1 MIVNE
6 PACRSVPDLRP
17 DRGVYLRRRLCHA
30 AHPPAGVGGEQT
42 MGHRGRAGGLL
53 RRGPVHPRHHRRE
66 HRHLCG
72 PRSGGHRR
80 GGGGYPRAGVPVPGD
95 HYGDRRL
102 PAKLHAPGVCGTRLQ
117 RRPGGGG
124 RAHHVQ
130 RHQAVQ
136 KRRHRLA
143 HPDHLRRGAGAGGVR
158 HLLLPAPGGAGD
170 GVGLCDV
177 PGVSGDRRGRGGP
190 VRPRREGR
198 AQVMVLVQL
207 FLEFCRVGLFSVGG
221 GLATIPFL
229 TDLGERTGWFGAG
242 DLANM
247 IAISESTPGPM
258 GVNMATYVGFHTAGV
273 VGGVVATVGLI
284 FPSVVIILII
294 AGFLEKFRQ
303 SKAVDAVFYGL
314 RAASVALITAA
325 LLQVAKIA
333 LLTPGQPFQ
342 LNLVAVILAVI
353 VFVLVKFSPL
363 KKLHPVC
370 FIGLAAL
377 AGIVFQ
383 M

>member
-1 MIVNE
+1 
-6 PACRSVPDLRP
+6 
-17 DRGVYLRRRLCHA
+17 
-30 AHPPAGVGGEQT
+30 
-42 MGHRGRAGGLL
+42 
-53 RRGPVHPRHHRRE
+53 
-66 HRHLCG
+66 
-72 PRSGGHRR
+72 
-80 GGGGYPRAGVPVPGD
+80 
-95 HYGDRRL
+95 
-102 PAKLHAPGVCGTRLQ
+102 
-117 RRPGGGG
+117 
-124 RAHHVQ
+124 
-130 RHQAVQ
+130 
-136 KRRHRLA
+136 
-143 HPDHLRRGAGAGGVR
+143 
-158 HLLLPAPGGAGD
+158 
-170 GVGLCDV
+170 
-177 PGVSGDRRGRGGP
+177 
-190 VRPRREGR
+190 
-198 AQVMVLVQL
+198 MVLVQL

-273 VGGVVATVGLI
+273 VGGVVATVGLV

-333 LLTPGQPFQ
+333 LLAPGEGMPFQ
-342 LNLVAVILAVI
+342 LNLAAVILAVI
-353 VFVLVKFSPL
+353 IFALVKFSPL

>member
-1 MIVNE
+1 
-6 PACRSVPDLRP
+6 
-17 DRGVYLRRRLCHA
+17 
-30 AHPPAGVGGEQT
+30 
-42 MGHRGRAGGLL
+42 
-53 RRGPVHPRHHRRE
+53 
-66 HRHLCG
+66 
-72 PRSGGHRR
+72 
-80 GGGGYPRAGVPVPGD
+80 
-95 HYGDRRL
+95 
-102 PAKLHAPGVCGTRLQ
+102 
-117 RRPGGGG
+117 
-124 RAHHVQ
+124 
-130 RHQAVQ
+130 
-136 KRRHRLA
+136 
-143 HPDHLRRGAGAGGVR
+143 
-158 HLLLPAPGGAGD
+158 
-170 GVGLCDV
+170 
-177 PGVSGDRRGRGGP
+177 
-190 VRPRREGR
+190 
-198 AQVMVLVQL
+198 MVLVQL

-273 VGGVVATVGLI
+273 VGGVVATVGLV

-333 LLTPGQPFQ
+333 LLTPGQPWEGMPFQ
-342 LNLVAVILAVI
+342 LNLMAVILAVI
-353 VFVLVKFSPL
+353 IFVLVKFSPL

>member
-1 MIVNE
+1 MI
-6 PACRSVPDLRP
+6 
-17 DRGVYLRRRLCHA
+17 YLR
-30 AHPPAGVGGEQT
+30 
-42 MGHRGRAGGLL
+42 
-53 RRGPVHPRHHRRE
+53 
-66 HRHLCG
+66 
-72 PRSGGHRR
+72 
-80 GGGGYPRAGVPVPGD
+80 
-95 HYGDRRL
+95 
-102 PAKLHAPGVCGTRLQ
+102 
-117 RRPGGGG
+117 
-124 RAHHVQ
+124 
-130 RHQAVQ
+130 
-136 KRRHRLA
+136 
-143 HPDHLRRGAGAGGVR
+143 
-158 HLLLPAPGGAGD
+158 
-170 GVGLCDV
+170 
-177 PGVSGDRRGRGGP
+177 
-190 VRPRREGR
+190 
-198 AQVMVLVQL
+198 L

-333 LLTPGQPFQ
+333 LLTPGQPWEEMPFQ

-353 VFVLVKFSPL
+353 IFVLVKFSPL